1 MLHIENFEYT
11 SDDDDDNGSDS
22 SSSSLSYL
30 TNMNMMPKRLSNI
43 TKNSEQIS
51 LFTPVKGQ
59 FLDVGKRDFTV

>member
-1 MLHIENFEYT
+1 MMHIENFEYT
-11 SDDDDDNGSDS
+11 SDDDDDESDS
-22 SSSSLSYL
+22 SSSSLSNL
-30 TNMNMMPKRLSNI
+30 TNMNIVMPKRLSNI